1 MNNRNWARAL
11 AALLTEPTVERAAA
25 ACGLAQSTIYGY
37 LRDPAFRAALQAR
50 QGDIIQAAVGALAN
64 LAGEAVGVLGEI
76 VKDTEA
82 GAAVR
87 VRAALGILDQA
98 ARMAEFATLEE
109 RIRVLEQSLGGEK

>member
-1 MNNRNWARAL
+1 MANRNWAKAL
-11 AALLTEPTVERAAA
+11 AALLTEPTIERAAA
-25 ACGLAQSTIYGY
+25 ACGLAQSTLYGY
-37 LRDPAFRAALQAR
+37 LRDPAFRAELQGR

-82 GAAVR
+82 GPAVR

-98 ARMAEFATLEE
+98 ARLAEFATLEDRICELE
-109 RIRVLEQSLGGEK
+109 RRVNDEH